1 MNAEDFTKEFMAQ
14 LTGGG
19 GGGPGGQN
27 WTPNV
32 TPVGQMP
39 SKPSQPGQ
47 TFTKTSLAAD
57 KQVSKCCNISLKG
70 FIFICENVY
79 ICELFLFVFIYLY
92 TFRFPHLLYPN
103 LN

>member
-57 KQVSKCCNISLKG
+57 KQVSKCNMFRKG
-70 FIFICENVY
+70 FIFMWKCLYLCIV
-79 ICELFLFVFIYLY
+79 FVCIYLY
-92 TFRFPHLLYPN
+92 TSRFPHLLYPN
-103 LN
+103 LK

>member
-14 LTGGG
+14 LTG

-39 SKPSQPGQ
+39 VKPSQPGQ

-57 KQVSKCCNISLKG
+57 KQVSS
-70 FIFICENVY
+70 IFY
-79 ICELFLFVFIYLY
+79 FLEKHIFFS
-92 TFRFPHLLYPN
+92 
-103 LN
+103 

>member
-1 MNAEDFTKEFMAQ
+1 MDRLLPRLNILLFLYSNTAGSAMNAEDFTKEFMAQ
-14 LTGGG
+14 LTG

-39 SKPSQPGQ
+39 AKPSQPGQ

-57 KQVSKCCNISLKG
+57 KQVS
-70 FIFICENVY
+70 
-79 ICELFLFVFIYLY
+79 
-92 TFRFPHLLYPN
+92 
-103 LN
+103 

>member
-39 SKPSQPGQ
+39 AKPSQPGQ

-57 KQVSKCCNISLKG
+57 KQVSS
-70 FIFICENVY
+70 IFH
-79 ICELFLFVFIYLY
+79 FLEKHIFFS
-92 TFRFPHLLYPN
+92 
-103 LN
+103 

>member
-14 LTGGG
+14 LTGGGG

-39 SKPSQPGQ
+39 AKPSQPGQ

-57 KQVSKCCNISLKG
+57 KQVSKCNMFRKG
-70 FIFICENVY
+70 FIFM
-79 ICELFLFVFIYLY
+79 
-92 TFRFPHLLYPN
+92 
-103 LN
+103 